1 MKTTATLW
9 KAGYGAKR
17 FASSSE
23 SPKLH
28 TNGSL
33 QKLLSPSAAH
43 NSLTDDHKGLCRVLE
58 ACRISKHFKTA
69 AKTHARVIVLGYGT
83 YPSLVASLILTYA
96 RLRLN
101 HITHQV
107 VDCVLCSS
115 ADLFTMNLLIESIMK
130 AGECHIAKKVFNKMP
145 VRNVVS
151 WNSMIGGYVKNSRF
165 SDAMRLFREMLSSEV
180 EPDGFT
186 FASMIT
192 GCARLGA
199 LSYSEWVHNLMIEK
213 RLELNYILSSALID
227 MYANCGRINVARELF
242 ESVRRDD
249 VSVWN
254 SMINGLATHG
264 LALDAFA
271 LFSRMKM
278 ENVYPDSI
286 TFIGI
291 LAACSHCGLVEEGR
305 KYFNLMQS
313 YFSIQPQLEHYGAMV
328 DLLGR
333 SGLLEEAYAIIKEMP
348 MKPDVV
354 IWRALLSACR
364 THRKKELGEIAI
376 SNISRIESG
385 DYVLLSNMYCS
396 LNKWDSSERVRHLMR
411 MGGVRKIRGK
421 SWIELGGTVH
431 QFKAADKSHAEIK
444 AIYRVLEGLIQRAKL
459 EGFMPLTELVL
470 MDVSEEEKEENLSFH
485 SEKLALAY
493 GILKSSPGTEIR
505 IWKNLRIC
513 QDCHSLMKI
522 SSRVLNRVIL
532 MRDRIRFHHFEGGL
546 CSCGDYW

>member
-1 MKTTATLW
+1 M
-9 KAGYGAKR
+9 AK
-17 FASSSE
+17 
-23 SPKLH
+23 
-28 TNGSL
+28 
-33 QKLLSPSAAH
+33 
-43 NSLTDDHKGLCRVLE
+43 
-58 ACRISKHFKTA
+58 I
-69 AKTHARVIVLGYGT
+69 HARVIVFGYRI
-83 YPSLVASLILTYA
+83 YPSIVASLISTYA
-96 RLRLN
+96 CLHDN
-101 HITHQV
+101 HITQKV
-107 VDCVLCSS
+107 VDWVLCSDF
-115 ADLFTMNLLIESIMK
+115 DLFSMNCVIESTVK
-130 AGECHIAKKVFNKMP
+130 TGQCDVAKKVFDKMP
-145 VRNVVS
+145 QRDVVS

-165 SDAMRLFREMLSSEV
+165 DESIRLFKKMISSEI

-199 LSYSEWVHNLMIEK
+199 LSYAQWIHNLVIEK
-213 RLELNYILSSALID
+213 RIELNYILVSALID
-227 MYANCGRINVARELF
+227 MYANCGRINVAREIF
-242 ESVRRDD
+242 ESARRDD

-254 SMINGLATHG
+254 AMINGLANHG
-264 LALDAFA
+264 LALDAFEV
-271 LFSRMKM
+271 FSRMKM
-278 ENVYPDSI
+278 EYIFPDSI

-291 LAACSHCGLVEEGR
+291 LTACSHCGLVKEGR
-305 KYFNLMQS
+305 EFFNLMQTC
-313 YFSIQPQLEHYGAMV
+313 FSVPPQLEHYGAMV

-333 SGLLEEAYAIIKEMP
+333 SGLLEEAYAMIKEMP

-376 SNISRIESG
+376 SNITCLESG
-385 DYVLLSNMYCS
+385 DYVLLSNTYCS
-396 LNKWDSSERVRHLMR
+396 LNKWDSSERVRHMMR

-421 SWIELGGTVH
+421 SWIEIGGTVH

-459 EGFMPLTELVL
+459 EGFMPLTEFVL
-470 MDVSEEEKEENLSFH
+470 MDVSEEEKEENLSYH

-493 GILKSSPGTEIR
+493 GILKSGPGTEIR

-513 QDCHSLMKI
+513 QDCHSLIKI
-522 SSRVLNRVIL
+522 VSKVLNRVII